1 MLPIGDINPTRR
13 PPVVTV
19 VVIAACIVAYFGFQ
33 QRAEDSQLRTP
44 AGTFLVDGDLSFTL
58 RWAAVPCE
66 VTQGEPLTL
75 EEFATDRCERGDGG
89 TRLYPDKQVYLALLV
104 SLFMHGGLLHLGGNM
119 LFLWIFGNNI
129 EDRLGSV
136 RYLGFYLLGGL
147 AATVAHIVVQPSST
161 VPLIGASGAI
171 AAVMGAYLVWFPDAP
186 VRTLVFLIIP
196 VFIRAKWFL
205 GFWFVMQFFTN
216 PSSGVAWVAH
226 VGGFV
231 FGVLVA
237 LLVRKKPEAAEHVF
251 RQPYRP
257 QGPWDPSGGYR
268 PPGDSGGF
276 GGRRWG

>member
-1 MLPIGDINPTRR
+1 
-13 PPVVTV
+13 
-19 VVIAACIVAYFGFQ
+19 
-33 QRAEDSQLRTP
+33 
-44 AGTFLVDGDLSFTL
+44 
-58 RWAAVPCE
+58 
-66 VTQGEPLTL
+66 
-75 EEFATDRCERGDGG
+75 
-89 TRLYPDKQVYLALLV
+89 
-104 SLFMHGGLLHLGGNM
+104 M

-147 AATVAHIVVQPSST
+147 AATVAHIVVQPFST

-186 VRTLVFLIIP
+186 VRALLFFIFPTY
-196 VFIRAKWFL
+196 IRAKWFL

-216 PSSGVAWVAH
+216 AGSGVAWVAH

-237 LLVRKKPEAAEHVF
+237 LLVRKKPKAAEHLF

-257 QGPWDPSGGYR
+257 HGGGPWDSSGGY
-268 PPGDSGGF
+268 GYGGGF
-276 GGRRWG
+276 RGRR